1 VERILIASWG
11 VPERW
16 GANKSQDQGRYLWD
30 EVNYVIE
37 DHEERSRS
45 SLKPL
50 VSKLN
55 PKKVILVVVDTV
67 IGEEFEDYEDLCRKV
82 EKYYQEFCKK
92 IQLPLTPEVI
102 VAPGVGDFEK
112 AKFEGEMTDF
122 YYFVSFELAKRLIS
136 TEGELDLILD
146 LTHGLNYAPT
156 LLYRSLHELL
166 GVLAYT
172 RKIQLRVYNAEP
184 YLRGVESHPGGV
196 KTLRI
201 HLVESKE
208 IQPRLSA
215 HRLSKEG
222 GRAYLLKPVKKS
234 SRGKSGRAV
243 GMEEKE
249 TKELNAFLSSIVNGL
264 PLALF
269 TFYPGNEL
277 EEKLK
282 DACERWR
289 QSVEC
294 LKEEKMVVRRRMR
307 FTEDFMRCVR
317 LWVAARSFGLERKEE
332 ASLEELKELSEK
344 LFEPERMKWALI
356 STTLKGLEKEI
367 GSKER
372 DKEWTPLSELM
383 KSGGFS
389 RRNFLAHAGLEYNV
403 TEVRI
408 SSGKLWLRYSKE
420 QRKRE
425 TVLKACRGGLFRP
438 R

>member
-1 VERILIASWG
+1 VERILIAPWG

-16 GANKSQDQGRYLWD
+16 GGANKSQDQGRYLWD

-82 EKYYQEFCKK
+82 KEYYQEFCKK
-92 IQLPLTPEVI
+92 IQLPVTPEVI

-136 TEGELDLILD
+136 AKGELDLILD

-184 YLRGVESHPGGV
+184 YLREIKSHPGGV

-215 HRLSKEG
+215 HLLGEKDEK
-222 GRAYLLKPVKKS
+222 AYLLKPVEKS
-234 SRGKSGRAV
+234 SQGERAV
-243 GMEEKE
+243 RIERKE
-249 TKELNAFLSSIVNGL
+249 TRELNAFLSSIVNGF
-264 PLALF
+264 PLALL

-294 LKEEKMVVRRRMR
+294 LKGEKIVVRRRMK

-332 ASLEELKELSEK
+332 ASLKELKKLSEK
-344 LFEPERMKWALI
+344 LFKPERMKKALI
-356 STTLKGLEKEI
+356 NTTLKGLEKEI
-367 GSKER
+367 RNKER
-372 DKEWTPLSELM
+372 DKKWTPLSELM

-389 RRNFLAHAGLEYNV
+389 HRNFLAHAGLEYNV
-403 TEVRI
+403 TEVHT
-408 SSGKLWLRYSKE
+408 SGKLRYSKE
-420 QRKRE
+420 QRE
-425 TVLKACRGGLFRP
+425 TVLDACRGGLFRP
-438 R
+438 